1 MIDRPADDMM
11 TEMMNNAQVH
21 VIVEGRVQGVG
32 FRYFVLDKANQL
44 HLTGWVRNR
53 FNGEVEV
60 TAEGRRQD
68 LDQLLNHLRTG
79 PRSAFVSNLIVN
91 WREPTNEY
99 SHFTVRS
106 SA

>member
-1 MIDRPADDMM
+1 MNDRPVDSSM
-11 TEMMNNAQVH
+11 TEMMDNALVH
-21 VIVEGRVQGVG
+21 VIVEGRVHGVG

-91 WREPTNEY
+91 WREPTDAF